1 MKNKKN
7 INSKDKNKK
16 IVIVV
21 IAILVIIGI
30 IMLIILNPFKNS
42 SNANS
47 NNDNLPTI
55 GLDDSQGDYEAPEQA
70 YSRNI
75 IMPGWVSLTIP
86 ANTIDITSGIDFYN
100 PSKNVWYECT
110 KCHHPLDEN
119 YKCTNEKCNEQYDAS
134 SASTNCF
141 YMTFALYLNN
151 NDECLYQSKLVEPD
165 KHIQHI
171 SLNRAL
177 SSGEYDAYVFI
188 QPYMS
193 DMKTPCNNGRVDIK
207 LIVK

>member
-1 MKNKKN
+1 MT
-7 INSKDKNKK
+7 SKDVSTRSRKK
-16 IVIVV
+16 KAAIII
-21 IAILVIIGI
+21 IAILVVIGI
-30 IMLIILNPFKNS
+30 IAVIIINPFKNS
-42 SNANS
+42 NVN
-47 NNDNLPTI
+47 NNDDNLQTLE
-55 GLDDSQGDYEAPEQA
+55 LDDSQGDYEAQVQA

-75 IMPGWVSLTIP
+75 VMPGWVSLTIP
-86 ANTIDITSGIDFYN
+86 ANTTDITSGIDFYN
-100 PSKNVWYECT
+100 PSKNLWYECT

-119 YKCTNEKCNEQYDAS
+119 YKCTNTKCNEQYDTSNAS
-134 SASTNCF
+134 QNCF
-141 YMTFALYLNN
+141 YMTFALYLRN

-177 SSGEYDAYVFI
+177 SSGEYNAYVFI